1 MKGAGA
7 GMELYRKKE
16 ECCGCGACGD
26 ICPVGAIR
34 MAMDGEGFLYPEIDE
49 KKCIKCGKC
58 ERTCPIREASH
69 GGDASHGNP
78 GKAENSY
85 FGIRARDRNLRLAS
99 SSGGMFPLLAD
110 YVLRRQGV
118 VYGAAF
124 DQHMRVAHREA
135 CGGEELDA
143 LKRTK
148 YVQSDLTGTY
158 GRIRQRLAEGRWV
171 LFVGTPCQAHALRR
185 FLGKTWP
192 KLIVADL
199 VCYGAPSPGIWAS
212 YVKWLERKRGGRMT
226 AFSFRD
232 KRAGDNGHTCAYVVD
247 GKEYAGNLNSDMFCR
262 MYFTDYII
270 RPSCHACGY
279 CTVDR
284 DSDFTLGDFWG
295 IEKVRPDMDD
305 GLGTSM
311 VILHTDLAREIW
323 EEMKGEADWFPCGRE
338 DVLQPRLKGP
348 TPAVAGRDRFMGLY
362 RRLPFGLFVD
372 WFRLNLSWR
381 ELQRRL
387 TGGRGGK

>member
-158 GRIRQRLAEGRWV
+158 GRIRQRLG
-171 LFVGTPCQAHALRR
+171 G
-185 FLGKTWP
+185 
-192 KLIVADL
+192 ADG
-199 VCYGAPSPGIWAS
+199 CCSS
-212 YVKWLERKRGGRMT
+212 
-226 AFSFRD
+226 
-232 KRAGDNGHTCAYVVD
+232 
-247 GKEYAGNLNSDMFCR
+247 
-262 MYFTDYII
+262 
-270 RPSCHACGY
+270 
-279 CTVDR
+279 
-284 DSDFTLGDFWG
+284 
-295 IEKVRPDMDD
+295 VRP
-305 GLGTSM
+305 
-311 VILHTDLAREIW
+311 ARP
-323 EEMKGEADWFPCGRE
+323 MP
-338 DVLQPRLKGP
+338 
-348 TPAVAGRDRFMGLY
+348 
-362 RRLPFGLFVD
+362 
-372 WFRLNLSWR
+372 
-381 ELQRRL
+381 
-387 TGGRGGK
+387 